1 MPTPSDAVRSAPGPP
16 TALRATRPSRHQP
29 RLQARQKTEVV
40 VAATV
45 AAILLLLLAF
55 VLWPVLR
62 VLATSLAGPAGL
74 TLANY
79 AEVVSSWRLLRILV
93 NSLVVSTVSTVVTG
107 AVARGLA
114 YCVAWPHL
122 PGNCFG

>member
-1 MPTPSDAVRSAPGPP
+1 MPTPSDAVRSDPGPP
-16 TALRATRPSRHQP
+16 TALPATRPSRHQS

-74 TLANY
+74 TPANY
-79 AEVVSSWRLLRILV
+79 AELFSSWRPLPVLPNTPRVPPGSPAI
-93 NSLVVSTVSTVVTG
+93 T
-107 AVARGLA
+107 ARLPLA
-114 YCVAWPHL
+114 LSHSAP
-122 PGNCFG
+122 P

>member
-1 MPTPSDAVRSAPGPP
+1 MPTPFDAVRSAPGPP
-16 TALRATRPSRHQP
+16 TALPATRPSRHQP

-45 AAILLLLLAF
+45 AALLLLAF

-79 AEVVSSWRLLRILV
+79 AEFFSSWRLLRILV
-93 NSLVVSTVSTVVTG
+93 NSLVVSTVSTVITV
-107 AVARGLA
+107 AVALVLA
-114 YCVAWPHL
+114 YS
-122 PGNCFG
+122 

>member
-16 TALRATRPSRHQP
+16 TALPATRPSRHQP

-62 VLATSLAGPAGL
+62 VLATSLAGPAGP
-74 TLANY
+74 TLAHY
-79 AEVVSSWRLLRILV
+79 AELLRSWRLPPTPV
-93 NSLVVSTVSTVVTG
+93 NSPAGSPVSAVLTV
-107 AVARGLA
+107 ALA
-114 YCVAWPHL
+114 
-122 PGNCFG
+122 PGP

>member
-16 TALRATRPSRHQP
+16 TALPATRPSRHQP

-62 VLATSLAGPAGL
+62 VLATSLAGPAGA
-74 TLANY
+74 TRAQY
-79 AEVVSSWRLLRILV
+79 AEVFSSWGPLPLPVQSLLAAPA
-93 NSLVVSTVSTVVTG
+93 SSG
-107 AVARGLA
+107 
-114 YCVAWPHL
+114 
-122 PGNCFG
+122 

>member
-1 MPTPSDAVRSAPGPP
+1 MPTPSDAVRPAPGPP
-16 TALRATRPSRHQP
+16 TTLPATRPSPHQP

-55 VLWPVLR
+55 VIWPVLR

-79 AEVVSSWRLLRILV
+79 AGVFSSSRLLRILLTRPV
-93 NSLVVSTVSTVVTG
+93 GSPVPAGLTAPG
-107 AVARGLA
+107 APVPASSATRTDI
-114 YCVAWPHL
+114 
-122 PGNCFG
+122 PGK

>member
-16 TALRATRPSRHQP
+16 TTLPATRPSPHQP

-55 VLWPVLR
+55 VIWPVLR
-62 VLATSLAGPAGL
+62 VLATSLAGPAGP

-79 AEVVSSWRLLRILV
+79 AEFFRSWRLLPILV
-93 NSLVVSTVSTVVTG
+93 NSLVEVGRANV
-107 AVARGLA
+107 
-114 YCVAWPHL
+114 
-122 PGNCFG
+122 

>member
-1 MPTPSDAVRSAPGPP
+1 MPSPSDAVRPAPGPP
-16 TALRATRPSRHQP
+16 TALPATRPSRHQP

-79 AEVVSSWRLLRILV
+79 AEFFSSWRPPRVLPKILLGSTGSTAITDAAALV
-93 NSLVVSTVSTVVTG
+93 LAHSLTRTHIP
-107 AVARGLA
+107 AQ
-114 YCVAWPHL
+114 P
-122 PGNCFG
+122 

>member
-1 MPTPSDAVRSAPGPP
+1 MPTPSDALRSDPGPP
-16 TALRATRPSRHQP
+16 TALPATRPSRHQS

-79 AEVVSSWRLLRILV
+79 AEFFSPWRPLPNPVNNLL
-93 NSLVVSTVSTVVTG
+93 VSTVPTG
-107 AVARGLA
+107 ITAAGALGLA
-114 YCVAWPHL
+114 DS
-122 PGNCFG
+122 

>member
-16 TALRATRPSRHQP
+16 TALPATRTSRHQP

-79 AEVVSSWRLLRILV
+79 AEVFSSWRLPPTPLK
-93 NSLVVSTVSTVVTG
+93 SLAGATG
-107 AVARGLA
+107 ATGLT
-114 YCVAWPHL
+114 
-122 PGNCFG
+122 G

>member
-16 TALRATRPSRHQP
+16 TALPATRPSRHQP

-74 TLANY
+74 PPANY
-79 AEVVSSWRLLRILV
+79 AEVFSSWRPLRVPLNNPV
-93 NSLVVSTVSTVVTG
+93 GSPGSTVITG
-107 AVARGLA
+107 AV
-114 YCVAWPHL
+114 
-122 PGNCFG
+122 

>member
-16 TALRATRPSRHQP
+16 TALPATRPSRHQP

-79 AEVVSSWRLLRILV
+79 AGFFRSWRLLPVPLH
-93 NSLVVSTVSTVVTG
+93 SLVGSPGSPGLTG
-107 AVARGLA
+107 ALA
-114 YCVAWPHL
+114 LVPAH
-122 PGNCFG
+122 FGTR